1 MYIKQRKQEF
11 RNTKW
16 TKSLRASTDKT
27 MLCSSVEHL
36 SHEFNR
42 LKKDKFEKVT
52 ELTPHFVINQVHQQ
66 GISPFK
72 LIESIT
78 LLAKKPAHRQSKISV
93 WAEIRNFSLSCFSF
107 QAKCLIWTLFFL
119 ISFVFSM
126 NWNLCLKVISTKR
139 NNLQPMHDSFP
150 PFQLCWTDYYK

>member
-1 MYIKQRKQEF
+1 
-11 RNTKW
+11 
-16 TKSLRASTDKT
+16 

-78 LLAKKPAHRQSKISV
+78 LLAKNLHIDRAKFLSGQKSEISLYLALVSKPNA
-93 WAEIRNFSLSCFSF
+93 
-107 QAKCLIWTLFFL
+107 
-119 ISFVFSM
+119 
-126 NWNLCLKVISTKR
+126 
-139 NNLQPMHDSFP
+139 
-150 PFQLCWTDYYK
+150 